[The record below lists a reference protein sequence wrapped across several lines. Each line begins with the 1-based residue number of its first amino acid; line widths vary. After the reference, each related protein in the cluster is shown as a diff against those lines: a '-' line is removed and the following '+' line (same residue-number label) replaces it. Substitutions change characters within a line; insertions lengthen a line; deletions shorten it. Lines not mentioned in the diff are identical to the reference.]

1 MRGEVRDWSITQ
13 IHEFINTVHGGKKG
27 TQTFD
32 AYVAKMG
39 REAQV
44 LFFVII
50 ISTVM
55 NIYR

>member
-1 MRGEVRDWSITQ
+1 MYSTWGE
-13 IHEFINTVHGGKKG
+13 KG

-32 AYVAKMG
+32 GYVAKMG
-39 REAQV
+39 RDAQV